1 MPTRHMFLLAGAL
14 FALSLEAANAQV
26 TFKFIQAD
34 DAAKMVFDPARA
46 KEAANV
52 AKSDG
57 FSLALTKRTESSHIE
72 KHMAYDEELVIQE
85 GDVVLTYGGNGVN
98 AKETKP
104 GEWNADSIAGGKSV
118 EMHPGDIVV
127 IPANTWHEQVL
138 KSPRMRYVLIHS
150 AHKE

>member
-1 MPTRHMFLLAGAL
+1 
-14 FALSLEAANAQV
+14 
-26 TFKFIQAD
+26 
-34 DAAKMVFDPARA
+34 
-46 KEAANV
+46 
-52 AKSDG
+52 
-57 FSLALTKRTESSHIE
+57 
-72 KHMAYDEELVIQE
+72 MAYDEELVIQE
-85 GDVVLTYGGNGVN
+85 GDVVLTYGGEGVN

-127 IPANTWHEQVL
+127 IPANTWHEQML